1 MATKASGAAVVLVS
15 LFTVAVIFSSLGGCL
30 GDRRVTVPYNE
41 VGKDFLIYWQRYN
54 FLILFYV
61 PWCEYSK
68 AIDPVFY
75 ELADGF
81 ANTSVNVAK
90 CDVSE
95 WGDVSKFFKVS
106 ETPTIKFLK
115 QGIIYNF
122 DGLPAIGNLLGFV
135 SRVLSPE
142 VRTINTTHQLDAWK
156 GNFSVLFMLLQPEKI
171 NPDWENIYK
180 QVAKERIVESVFLQT
195 NNPDIVSLF
204 GVKHTPTLLVLKDSS
219 HYEYKDSLSSYS
231 MGVWADSEKFPAC
244 PSVNYTTAK
253 LYLTRLSP
261 GKKVVVFSTPTGE
274 LLDVDAK
281 YVGIV
286 KGIALE
292 RNFQRGY
299 QFVWNVGEELLTK
312 LTNEAPVMPSLIVWD
327 PETGY
332 HYAFDE
338 VLSEETFTKKAIVRF
353 LLAVSKGSV
362 EPKGG
367 IQFSDRLRQFYA
379 FANGVIWVWIAAFIW
394 HGCTACVLHC
404 CGISE

>member
-135 SRVLSPE
+135 SRVL
-142 VRTINTTHQLDAWK
+142 R
-156 GNFSVLFMLLQPEKI
+156 
-171 NPDWENIYK
+171 
-180 QVAKERIVESVFLQT
+180 
-195 NNPDIVSLF
+195 
-204 GVKHTPTLLVLKDSS
+204 
-219 HYEYKDSLSSYS
+219 
-231 MGVWADSEKFPAC
+231 
-244 PSVNYTTAK
+244 
-253 LYLTRLSP
+253 
-261 GKKVVVFSTPTGE
+261 
-274 LLDVDAK
+274 
-281 YVGIV
+281 
-286 KGIALE
+286 
-292 RNFQRGY
+292 
-299 QFVWNVGEELLTK
+299 
-312 LTNEAPVMPSLIVWD
+312 
-327 PETGY
+327 
-332 HYAFDE
+332 
-338 VLSEETFTKKAIVRF
+338 
-353 LLAVSKGSV
+353 
-362 EPKGG
+362 
-367 IQFSDRLRQFYA
+367 
-379 FANGVIWVWIAAFIW
+379 
-394 HGCTACVLHC
+394 
-404 CGISE
+404 